1 MQTIETQILLPFE
14 EKNLRGDY
22 RDYFIAKRTNYF
34 SNIHTFARLWNCY
47 LGLDEIWER
56 GFSDLQR
63 ITQPGQVLPIKL
75 FSNCHAQFRVAFEL
89 GFSTCIGEAWNTVR
103 SSIETA
109 VQGHKIWREPKLAVV
124 WAKKDD
130 GPQEQKV
137 YRAAFESNKK
147 ESLFPM
153 EHGLRDLYS
162 YYGDYSELGTHS
174 TISALALRHNIEVDD
189 KDVSWR
195 HEYLET
201 KPERIAS
208 FLFTMLTACGLVE
221 KAFFDCFDSRLKL
234 DTDLMS
240 MREVFEV
247 QKRQTADWIL
257 TEFNFD
263 HYRADLEKQIALG
276 SSPRLSKKAP

>member
-1 MQTIETQILLPFE
+1 MQTVETQILLPFE

-34 SNIHTFARLWNCY
+34 RNIHTFAQLWNCY

-56 GFSDLQR
+56 GLSDLRR

-89 GFSTCIGEAWNTVR
+89 GFSTCIGEAWNIVR

-109 VQGHKIWREPKLAVV
+109 VQGHKIWREPNLALV

-130 GPQEQKV
+130 GPQELKV

-147 ESLFPM
+147 ESLFPV
-153 EHGLRDLYS
+153 EHGLRELYS

-208 FLFTMLTACGLVE
+208 FLFTMLTACALVE

-234 DTDLMS
+234 DTDLMK

-257 TEFNFD
+257 KEFNFN

-276 SSPRLSKKAP
+276 SSLRLRKKP